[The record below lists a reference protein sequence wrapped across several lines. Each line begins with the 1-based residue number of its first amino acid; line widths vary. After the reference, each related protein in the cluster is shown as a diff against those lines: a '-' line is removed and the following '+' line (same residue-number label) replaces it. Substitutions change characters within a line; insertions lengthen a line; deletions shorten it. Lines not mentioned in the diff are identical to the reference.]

1 MCAYHLLSNTII
13 ICSSALLLSELI
25 QLDAARMHAL
35 FDAQDRDTWSGL
47 EEDSDGS
54 DLEQTPTDNTNLDQR
69 VSRDP
74 IPVMPEECW
83 D

>member
-1 MCAYHLLSNTII
+1 M
-13 ICSSALLLSELI
+13 CSSALLLSELI
-25 QLDAARMHAL
+25 RLDAVRTHAL

-47 EEDSDGS
+47 EEDSDSS
-54 DLEQTPTDNTNLDQR
+54 DLEQTSTDDTNLDQR